1 MTRKAGVCI
10 GSNMKGKGQMN
21 DDIADI
27 DILVLHKYCRYI
39 LYISSYIGTATR
51 EV

>member
-1 MTRKAGVCI
+1 M
-10 GSNMKGKGQMN
+10 KGQMN

-27 DILVLHKYCRYI
+27 DILVLHKCCRYI